1 MEKDVAIVIDYE
13 NLFYSSQNL
22 YSCYPNLELLIKLCE
37 KRGRIASCQAYADW
51 TKFQDKIPELFKAGI
66 QPVFSPVSKSGKS
79 SADTI
84 ICVKTMRLFYSN
96 PNLESL
102 LLVSGDRD
110 FIPLAVELRSMGKK
124 VIIVGM
130 TGSYSVDL
138 KEVSDE
144 LILYTPEKTPAKEVT
159 EKRKRRQID
168 RATKDFLIKVV
179 EGQPSDDDGWAN
191 LAGIGL
197 GIKKRK
203 PDFDHRLFGFQ
214 KLINVFQKMDE
225 FDVKKEDDTLAAF
238 VRLRGKKLKPDL
250 RTTSMRRN
258 RCGYAKELEFIVTS
272 RDSYI

>member
-1 MEKDVAIVIDYE
+1 MERDVAVVIDYE

-22 YSCYPNLELLIKLCE
+22 YSCYPDLELLIKLCE

-84 ICVKTMRLFYSN
+84 ICVHTMRLFYSN

-144 LILYTPEKTPAKEVT
+144 LILYTPEKTPVREVS
-159 EKRKRRQID
+159 EKRKRQHID
-168 RATKDFLIKVV
+168 RSVKDLLIKVV
-179 EGQPSDDDGWAN
+179 ESQTSDDDGWVN

-203 PDFDHRLFGFQ
+203 PDFDHRLYGFQ
-214 KLINVFQKMDE
+214 KLINVFQKIDD
-225 FDVKKEDDTLAAF
+225 FDVKKDDDTLAAF
-238 VRLRGKKLKPDL
+238 VRLHSAKPK
-250 RTTSMRRN
+250 S
-258 RCGYAKELEFIVTS
+258 GS
-272 RDSYI
+272 

>member
-84 ICVKTMRLFYSN
+84 ICVQTMRLFYSN

-238 VRLRGKKLKPDL
+238 VRLRGKK
-250 RTTSMRRN
+250 S
-258 RCGYAKELEFIVTS
+258 
-272 RDSYI
+272 